1 MLNDPK
7 IVVVGGANIDIKGYS
22 ANTFQ
27 HGSSNSGIIKES
39 SGGVGR
45 NVAANLGNLG
55 CQVTLLSAI
64 GNDYR
69 GEKLIADTG
78 KCGVNLEYIR
88 TMEVYSTGTY
98 LAVIDQKGELVGA
111 VNSMEI
117 INGIDRDYLKK
128 NLKVLEQADWIFI
141 DTNLNRDIISWM
153 LNRNFSGKII
163 IDPVSIEK
171 SSKIKNRLDEIDII
185 TPNLMEFCYLYDID
199 SSETELLISK
209 NENTELL
216 NLIDNNRKRVSAK
229 TELIITLGA
238 EGIIYSGPEQNFWE
252 SAVDLSDKIIETTGA
267 GDALNAGIIY
277 GLSRS
282 KSIRESVRIGQ
293 EMAGLNIMADDTVR
307 KDSLERLKE
316 RGVL

>member
-1 MLNDPK
+1 
-7 IVVVGGANIDIKGYS
+7 
-22 ANTFQ
+22 
-27 HGSSNSGIIKES
+27 
-39 SGGVGR
+39 
-45 NVAANLGNLG
+45 
-55 CQVTLLSAI
+55 
-64 GNDYR
+64 
-69 GEKLIADTG
+69 
-78 KCGVNLEYIR
+78 
-88 TMEVYSTGTY
+88 
-98 LAVIDQKGELVGA
+98 
-111 VNSMEI
+111 
-117 INGIDRDYLKK
+117 
-128 NLKVLEQADWIFI
+128 
-141 DTNLNRDIISWM
+141 M

-209 NENTELL
+209 NENRELL
-216 NLIDNNRKRVSAK
+216 DLIDNNRKRVSSK

-293 EMAGLNIMADDTVR
+293 EMASINIIADDTVR
-307 KDSLERLKE
+307 KDSLEKLKE

>member
-1 MLNDPK
+1 MLKDSK

-45 NVAANLGNLG
+45 NVAANLGNLS
-55 CQVTLLSAI
+55 CQVILLSAI

-69 GEKLIADTG
+69 GEKLISDTG

-117 INGIDRDYLKK
+117 INGIDIAYLKE
-128 NLKVLEQADWIFI
+128 NLKVLEEADWIFI
-141 DTNLNRDIISWM
+141 DTNLNRDIIYWM

-199 SSETELLISK
+199 SSETELLVSK
-209 NENTELL
+209 HENRELL
-216 NLIDNNRKRVSAK
+216 DLIDNNRKRVSSK
-229 TELIITLGA
+229 TELIITLGS

-293 EMAGLNIMADDTVR
+293 EMAGLNIVSDDTVR
-307 KDSLERLKE
+307 KDSLEKLKE

>member
-69 GEKLIADTG
+69 GEKLISDTG

-209 NENTELL
+209 NENRELL
-216 NLIDNNRKRVSAK
+216 DLIDNNRKRVSSK
-229 TELIITLGA
+229 TELIITLGS

-293 EMAGLNIMADDTVR
+293 EMASINIIADDTVR

>member
-69 GEKLIADTG
+69 GEKLISDTG

-209 NENTELL
+209 NEKTELL
-216 NLIDNNRKRVSAK
+216 YLIDNNRKRVSSK

-293 EMAGLNIMADDTVR
+293 EMASINIIADDTVR

>member
-88 TMEVYSTGTY
+88 TMEAYSTGTY

-117 INGIDRDYLKK
+117 INGIDTAYLKE
-128 NLKVLEQADWIFI
+128 NMKVLEQADWIFI

-153 LNRNFSGKII
+153 LNRSFSGKII

-209 NENTELL
+209 NENRELL
-216 NLIDNNRKRVSAK
+216 DLIDNNRKRVSSK
-229 TELIITLGA
+229 TELIITLGS

-293 EMAGLNIMADDTVR
+293 EMASINIIADDTVR

>member
-1 MLNDPK
+1 MLNSSK

-55 CQVTLLSAI
+55 CQVILLSTV
-64 GNDYR
+64 GKDFK
-69 GEKLIADTG
+69 GEKLLTDTG
-78 KCGVNLEYIR
+78 KSGVDLEYIKV
-88 TMEVYSTGTY
+88 MEDHSTGTY
-98 LAVIDQKGELVGA
+98 LAVIDANGELVGA
-111 VNSMEI
+111 INSMEI
-117 INGIDRDYLKK
+117 INGIDLDYLKE
-128 NLKVLEQADWIFI
+128 NLMVLDSAGWIFI
-141 DTNLNRDIISWM
+141 DTNLNKDIISWL
-153 LNRNFSGKII
+153 LNKNFSSKII

-171 SSKIKNRLDEIDII
+171 ANKIKNKLEDIDIL

-199 SSETELLISK
+199 SSELDKLISEQDNSEAFK
-209 NENTELL
+209 
-216 NLIDNNRKRVSAK
+216 LIDSNREKISPEL
-229 TELIITLGA
+229 ELIITIGA
-238 EGIIYSGPEQNFWE
+238 EGVIYSGPEQTFWE
-252 SAVDLSDKIIETTGA
+252 PAVDLNDKIIETTGA

-282 KSIRESVRIGQ
+282 KSIKKAIRIGQ
-293 EMAGLNIMADDTVR
+293 EMARLNILADDTVR
-307 KDSLERLKE
+307 ADSFKKLKE

>member
-1 MLNDPK
+1 MLNSSK

-55 CQVTLLSAI
+55 CQVILLSTV
-64 GNDYR
+64 GKDFK
-69 GEKLIADTG
+69 GEKLLTDTG
-78 KCGVNLEYIR
+78 KSGVDLEYIKV
-88 TMEVYSTGTY
+88 MEDHSTGTY
-98 LAVIDQKGELVGA
+98 LAVIDANGELVGA
-111 VNSMEI
+111 INSMEI
-117 INGIDRDYLKK
+117 INGIDLDYLKE
-128 NLKVLEQADWIFI
+128 NLMVLDSAGWIFI
-141 DTNLNRDIISWM
+141 DTNLNKDIISWL
-153 LNRNFSGKII
+153 LNKNFSSKII

-171 SSKIKNRLDEIDII
+171 ANKIKNKLEDIDIL

-199 SSETELLISK
+199 SSELDKLISEQDNSEAFK
-209 NENTELL
+209 
-216 NLIDNNRKRVSAK
+216 LIDSNREKISPDLG
-229 TELIITLGA
+229 LIITLGA
-238 EGIIYSGPEQNFWE
+238 EGVIYSGPEQNFWE
-252 SAVDLSDKIIETTGA
+252 PAVDLNDKIIETTGA

-282 KSIRESVRIGQ
+282 KSIKEAVRIGQ
-293 EMAGLNIMADDTVR
+293 EMARLNILADDTVR
-307 KDSLERLKE
+307 IDSFNKLKE

>member
-117 INGIDRDYLKK
+117 INGIDTAYLKE

-141 DTNLNRDIISWM
+141 DTNLNRDIIYWM

-209 NENTELL
+209 NENRELL
-216 NLIDNNRKRVSAK
+216 DLIDNNRKRVSSK

-307 KDSLERLKE
+307 KDSLEKLKE
-316 RGVL
+316 RGAL

>member
-1 MLNDPK
+1 MLSDSK
-7 IVVVGGANIDIKGYS
+7 IVVIGGANIDIKGYS

-45 NVAANLGNLG
+45 NVAANLGNLS
-55 CQVTLLSAI
+55 CQVILLTAV
-64 GNDYR
+64 GDDYR

-78 KCGVNLEYIR
+78 KCGVDLEYIR
-88 TMEVYSTGTY
+88 TMETYSTGTY
-98 LAVIDQKGELVGA
+98 LAVIDQVGELVGA

-117 INGIDRDYLKK
+117 INGIDSEYLKE
-128 NLKVLEQADWIFI
+128 NLNILDQADWIFI
-141 DTNLNRDIISWM
+141 DTNLNSNIISWII
-153 LNRNFSGKII
+153 NRNFSGMII

-185 TPNLMEFCYLYDID
+185 TPNLMEFCYLYDVD
-199 SSETELLISK
+199 YSETGSLITK
-209 NENTELL
+209 NEMIE
-216 NLIDNNRKRVSAK
+216 LIDLIANNRVRVSPD

-282 KSIRESVRIGQ
+282 KSIKDSIRIGQ
-293 EMAGLNIMADDTVR
+293 EMAGLNILADDTVR
-307 KDSLERLKE
+307 NDSLEKLKE
-316 RGVL
+316 RGVF